1 MPTAHKI
8 FSKMSKAFP
17 TDTLLFITINL
28 VNGKHFN
35 DTLVEIEMESDLI
48 TIPMTMDSREYPTN
62 LRAPVS
68 YKLEDLLMS
77 LAILLILLWVFILW
91 YFLTRLIIHLAY
103 HETMARI
110 KTIYEEGE
118 GCSINFNNVI

>member
-1 MPTAHKI
+1 MN
-8 FSKMSKAFP
+8 KAFL
-17 TDTLLFITINL
+17 TDTLLFITFNI
-28 VNGKHFN
+28 VNGRNLN

-48 TIPMTMDSREYPTN
+48 TISMTMDSREYPTN

-77 LAILLILLWVFILW
+77 LAILMILFWVFILW

-103 HETMARI
+103 HKTKATI

-118 GCSINFNNVI
+118 ECSLS